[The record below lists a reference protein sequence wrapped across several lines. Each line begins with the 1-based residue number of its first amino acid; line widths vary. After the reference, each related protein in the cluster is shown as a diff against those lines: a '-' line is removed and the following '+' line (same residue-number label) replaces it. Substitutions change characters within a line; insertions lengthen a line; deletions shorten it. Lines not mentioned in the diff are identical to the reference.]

1 VEAYFRKPAVAS
13 FLTQKIMSIISIKNH
28 DRENKS
34 VRVYHTVEQALRVA
48 QTQRV
53 WKRTASQK
61 ESSWSGVS
69 FDEAIKLAK
78 HGWREGADKIR
89 KAYANLPAPTLSAG
103 QAWRNDYF
111 GEQIDMSRFAS
122 GEDACFR
129 TRNGNNRGRAKLVR
143 LLVPMAYPCHTEAKE
158 VINRGSAIISVV
170 EALEMTRRT
179 VELVAS
185 FSTTS
190 DSDRDPESGFHMNH
204 CVVIKQ
210 AGQSLDIP
218 RLAFFLAHTSSLRR
232 IGFALMETIAQAEA
246 SHRDG
251 YGFGCNIHP
260 DEISFTSIALPEL
273 HGGDWDTPEES
284 RKTLTQIINKKGH
297 SLSFR
302 D

>member
-1 VEAYFRKPAVAS
+1 
-13 FLTQKIMSIISIKNH
+13 MSIIHIRNH

-34 VRVYHTVEQALRVA
+34 VRLYPTVENALMVA

-61 ESSWSGVS
+61 DGGWSGVS

-78 HGWREGADKIR
+78 HGWHEGAKKVR
-89 KAYANLPAPTLSAG
+89 EAYANLPSPTLSAG
-103 QAWRNDYF
+103 QAWRNDYY
-111 GEQIDMSRFAS
+111 GEQIDMGRFAS

-143 LLVPMAYPCHTEAKE
+143 LLVPMAYPCGTADSC

-185 FSTTS
+185 YSTTS
-190 DSDRDPESGFHMNH
+190 DSDRKPTDGFHMNH

-232 IGFALMETIAQAEA
+232 IGFALMETIAQAEE

-251 YGFGCNIHP
+251 YGFGCDIHP
-260 DEISFTSIALPEL
+260 DEVNFTSIALPEL
-273 HGGDWDTPEES
+273 HGGRWGSPEQS
-284 RKTLTQIINKKGH
+284 RKTLSDIINKAGH
-297 SLSFR
+297 HLSFR